1 MDHLKL
7 RVSKTLASYYTVDEH
22 KRFEAEGLS
31 KVKNL
36 KSPHGVVVIIENIDK
51 PWANELGS
59 ALGIDDSFF
68 IRHANK
74 LDVTT
79 TLWQAIFGNT
89 VGEQRK
95 PSGECTE
102 SHSSWHVDGLLRW
115 NKNSPTNEERLAQTN
130 FHDYDRILNKYD
142 NYGWQANTR
151 VSCYKK
157 HGSHDT
163 QPLYLFLI
171 DGPIVRSI
179 AIPGDDRAA
188 MTLYLP
194 LSENRGGLEM
204 PTFAGDRSHSFN
216 ESLKRFL
223 SHAWHF
229 DVLFAN
235 ERCLPPKT
243 FFHLLA
249 SSLFEDNLRF
259 IDGQIRDISFNK
271 IRRPSIKIND
281 SLHDLREALV
291 SLEDQV
297 TRTIK
302 WMPPSVRQDLKSI
315 QSKLKVTDRWGKS
328 EAQPYV
334 GFPSETLPDILERC
348 NHLEDFLMQSFQLL
362 ISSTSVMN
370 AESEK
375 EQSSRNQSLTRLAFV
390 FRGTEKLFL
399 STDSDYLRLE
409 ELQLRGWKSKN
420 ADRYFA
426 NQRQSA
432 DHANEKLQRRFLT
445 MMVEVGKELNEA
457 TAAFKLDPHSHVLDF
472 CMAPGGFVKC
482 VLDLN
487 PDAQVD
493 AFSLPQDQ
501 GGHRVLIYHWTKDE
515 RISIRWVDVTMFVEE
530 MGHLEDECG
539 RPDWKS
545 SAQKWPYKIERYD
558 LIICDGQV
566 LRTHQGPELKESIEP
581 VRLTCAQLY
590 LGLKRIRPGG
600 TLVVL
605 LHRINTARNFRIIH
619 LFQKFSQVQLF
630 KPATSHKMKSSFY
643 LVAKNIR
650 PDERAYTEAMAHFRQ
665 LWDYAT
671 YGIDNESQA
680 EFCTEWELSKK
691 SSQPEIDELG
701 ATFIELAR
709 PVWKWEIFSLY
720 ASQDNPT
727 LHQEH

>member
-1 MDHLKL
+1 MNHLKL
-7 RVSKTLASYYTVDEH
+7 RVSKTLAGYYTVDEH
-22 KRFEAEGLS
+22 KRFEAEELS

-36 KSPHGVVVIIENIDK
+36 KSSHGVVVIIENIDK

-68 IRHANK
+68 IRHADK

-95 PSGECTE
+95 PSGECTD

-115 NKNSPTNEERLAQTN
+115 NKDSPTNEERLAQTN
-130 FHDYDRILNKYD
+130 FHDYNRILKKYD

-163 QPLYLFLI
+163 QSLYLFLI
-171 DGPIVRSI
+171 DGPIARSI

-204 PTFAGDRSHSFN
+204 PAFAGDRSHSFN

-235 ERCLPPKT
+235 ERCLSPKT

-249 SSLFEDNLRF
+249 SSLFEDNVRF

-271 IRRPSIKIND
+271 IRRPSIEIND

-291 SLEDQV
+291 FLQDQV
-297 TRTIK
+297 TRTTK
-302 WMPPSVRQDLKSI
+302 WMPSSVQQDLKSI
-315 QSKLKVTDRWGKS
+315 QSKLKVTDRWEKS
-328 EAQPYV
+328 EAQP
-334 GFPSETLPDILERC
+334 
-348 NHLEDFLMQSFQLL
+348 
-362 ISSTSVMN
+362 
-370 AESEK
+370 
-375 EQSSRNQSLTRLAFV
+375 
-390 FRGTEKLFL
+390 
-399 STDSDYLRLE
+399 LE
-409 ELQLRGWKSKN
+409 ELQLRGRKSKK

-426 NQRQSA
+426 NQRHSA
-432 DHANEKLQRRFLT
+432 DHANEKLQRRFFSI
-445 MMVEVGKELNEA
+445 MVEIGKELNGA
-457 TAAFKLDPHSHVLDF
+457 TTALKLDPHSNVLDF

-482 VLDLN
+482 VLELN
-487 PDAQVD
+487 PDARVD
-493 AFSLPQDQ
+493 AFSLPQEQ
-501 GGHRVLIYHWTKDE
+501 GGHRVLLRNWTKDE
-515 RISIRWVDVTMFVEE
+515 RISIRWIDVTMFAEQ
-530 MGHLEDECG
+530 MGHSEDEYD
-539 RPDWKS
+539 RPDWKG
-545 SAQKWPYKIERYD
+545 SAQKWPYKTERYD

-566 LRTHQGPELKESIEP
+566 LRTHQGQELKESVEP
-581 VRLTCAQLY
+581 IRLTCAQLY

-605 LHRINTARNFRIIH
+605 LHRINTPRNFRIIH
-619 LFQKFSQVQLF
+619 LFHKFSHVQFF
-630 KPATSHKMKSSFY
+630 KPVTSHKIKSSFY
-643 LVAKNIR
+643 LVAKNVR
-650 PDERAYTEAMAHFRQ
+650 PDERAYAEAMAHFRQ
-665 LWDYAT
+665 LWDHAT
-671 YGIDNESQA
+671 YGIANESQA
-680 EFCTEWELSKK
+680 VFSTEWELSK
-691 SSQPEIDELG
+691 
-701 ATFIELAR
+701 R
-709 PVWKWEIFSLY
+709 SL
-720 ASQDNPT
+720 
-727 LHQEH
+727 